1 MEARADKMKD
11 ANIPKFSE
19 LKEKVASLSD
29 MTEVEDYLKV
39 NNFIGGNSSRII
51 KIDY

>member
-1 MEARADKMKD
+1 MKD

-29 MTEVEDYLKV
+29 MTEVEDYLKDALKRKENWDSASNEV
-39 NNFIGGNSSRII
+39 T
-51 KIDY
+51 